1 GSAMILLTLLK
12 GKLHRVRVTAVELEY
27 EGSCAIDSDLLA
39 AAGIHPYEQIHIY
52 DVNNGDRFSTY
63 AISASAGSGI
73 ISVNGAA
80 ARRVSLGDVLIIAAY
95 AQVTADAVA
104 GFRPQLVYV
113 DEHNRII
120 RHSQHIDSAPA

>member
-1 GSAMILLTLLK
+1 MILLTLLK

-27 EGSCAIDSDLLA
+27 EGSCAIDSELLA

-63 AISASAGSGI
+63 AISASTGSGI

-95 AQVTADAVA
+95 AQATADAVA

-120 RHSQHIDSAPA
+120 PRNQHIDSAPA

>member
-1 GSAMILLTLLK
+1 MILLTLLK

-27 EGSCAIDSDLLA
+27 EGSCAIDSELLA

-113 DEHNRII
+113 DQDNRII
-120 RHSQHIDSAPA
+120 RRNQHIDSAPA

>member
-1 GSAMILLTLLK
+1 MILLTLLK

-120 RHSQHIDSAPA
+120 RRNQHIDSAPA